1 MRSVHLLG
9 VGLVIGSVALGA
21 MLAVMSYR
29 WQAEA
34 FPEQGPLA
42 AAHEATAGSQPQLTG
57 NATRGKTTFDAKCAG
72 CHTIGGG
79 KRSGPDLKGVT
90 AQRPHDWLI
99 EFIVAP
105 DKVIAGGDPVA
116 KQLVQ
121 EYGMPMPNVGVS
133 RADAEDVL
141 AYIAGQ
147 GGEATAPAA
156 PAPAKAALPAAAAT
170 PAPAPAAAAP
180 APAAAP
186 PAKPAAPVAAQAS
199 SQGQTLFTQKCASCH
214 SVGGGRLA
222 GPDLKG
228 VTAQRPRDWLVRMI
242 VEPDKLIAS
251 GDATAKQLVQE
262 YGMPMPNLG
271 VPSAD
276 AGAILDYL
284 DAQSG
289 AGGQAAPAGAA
300 AAAPLPLGDPQ
311 VGRALFNGERPLAS
325 GGPACM
331 GCHNAAGA
339 GALGGGNWGL
349 DLTNSQTRTGTA
361 GLVSIM
367 RAPPFPGMT
376 EAFAARPLT
385 DGEVSDLAAL
395 FVEMD
400 AQPAPST
407 DYLFPLI
414 GLGAFAILLALTQ
427 LVWRG
432 RARGVRRQLVQGG
445 RR

>member
-9 VGLVIGSVALGA
+9 VGLVVGSVALGA
-21 MLAVMSYR
+21 TLAVMGYR

-42 AAHEATAGSQPQLTG
+42 AAHEAPPAGTQPQLTG

-79 KRSGPDLKGVT
+79 KRSGPDLKGIT
-90 AQRPHDWLI
+90 
-99 EFIVAP
+99 
-105 DKVIAGGDPVA
+105 
-116 KQLVQ
+116 
-121 EYGMPMPNVGVS
+121 
-133 RADAEDVL
+133 
-141 AYIAGQ
+141 
-147 GGEATAPAA
+147 
-156 PAPAKAALPAAAAT
+156 
-170 PAPAPAAAAP
+170 
-180 APAAAP
+180 
-186 PAKPAAPVAAQAS
+186 
-199 SQGQTLFTQKCASCH
+199 
-214 SVGGGRLA
+214 
-222 GPDLKG
+222 DL
-228 VTAQRPRDWLVRMI
+228 RPRDWLVRMI
-242 VEPDKLIAS
+242 VEPDKLIAG

-271 VPSAD
+271 VSSDD
-276 AGAILDYL
+276 AGAVLDYL

-289 AGGQAAPAGAA
+289 SGGQAVPAGQAA
-300 AAAPLPLGDPQ
+300 AVPLPPGNPQ
-311 VGRALFNGERPLAS
+311 VGRALFNGERPLAN
-325 GGPACM
+325 GGAACM

-367 RAPPFPGMT
+367 KSPPFPGMT
-376 EAFAARPLT
+376 EAFATRPLT

-400 AQPAPST
+400 AQPAPSP
-407 DYLFPLI
+407 DFLFPLV
-414 GLGAFAILLALTQ
+414 GLGAFAILLGLTH